1 VSREP
6 CRFAQDA
13 SRQIPT
19 SGGFL
24 ATTGSAPMV
33 GVRDWMVS
41 MLGYALIL
49 AMARRSCTC

>member
-1 VSREP
+1 MSREP

-33 GVRDWMVS
+33 GVRDGMVS
-41 MLGYALIL
+41 MPGYALIL